1 MCNTIKHPGKS
12 PSSSWNHMFFL
23 FRFLYKNKQM
33 LVHLCSKG
41 DMRILCLVFIPAL
54 CWTTRRGEKNFLS
67 FGMMIQQWQQE
78 LGCGLGQ
85 SFRTQKRGQV
95 SCLNFDA
102 HDCRDSWRPPHF
114 QAEDRRFQQHW
125 ALQVIRNEE
134 RMKPLNW
141 AQFLG
146 LIGLVGKQAKPH
158 VKFY

>member
-102 HDCRDSWRPPHF
+102 HDCRDSWRPPPLPGRGQEVSATLGF
-114 QAEDRRFQQHW
+114 ASDKEWRE
-125 ALQVIRNEE
+125 NETLE
-134 RMKPLNW
+134 
-141 AQFLG
+141 LG
-146 LIGLVGKQAKPH
+146 SVSWTGLVGKQAKPH